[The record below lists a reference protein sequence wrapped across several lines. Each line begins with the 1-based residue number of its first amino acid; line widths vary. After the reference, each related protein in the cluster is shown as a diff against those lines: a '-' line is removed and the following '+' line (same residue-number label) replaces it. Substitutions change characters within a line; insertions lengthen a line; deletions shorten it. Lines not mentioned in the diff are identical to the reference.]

1 MIFLRN
7 VASLLRKLCF

>member
-7 VASLLRKLCF
+7 VPIRQAKK